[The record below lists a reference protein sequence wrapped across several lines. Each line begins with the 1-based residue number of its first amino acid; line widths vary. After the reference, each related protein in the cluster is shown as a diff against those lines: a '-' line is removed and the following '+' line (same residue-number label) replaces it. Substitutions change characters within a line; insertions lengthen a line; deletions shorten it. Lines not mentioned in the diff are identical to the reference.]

1 MQPGANSTSV
11 AFLWKFDILSVEV
24 RYSLVSSDATFVEKR
39 LAMIPM
45 TDMAG
50 MANMADM
57 AGATHNVTRV
67 TLFRQT
73 SVTRRVMV

>member
-1 MQPGANSTSV
+1 M
-11 AFLWKFDILSVEV
+11 EV

-50 MANMADM
+50 MADM